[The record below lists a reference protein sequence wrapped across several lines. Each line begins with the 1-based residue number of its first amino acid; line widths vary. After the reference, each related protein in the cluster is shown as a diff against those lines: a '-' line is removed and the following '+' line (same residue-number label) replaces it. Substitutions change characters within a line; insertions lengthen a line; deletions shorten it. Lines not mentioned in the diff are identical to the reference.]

1 MKIKIIADNVSYA
14 TENDRYETTG
24 GIVSW
29 VGTGKQTY
37 KQNKNIAIEEKV
49 NKFCANENIIVHS
62 ITPSVTM
69 IDNNPPSAVM
79 IYTIVYEDKE

>member
-1 MKIKIIADNVSYA
+1 MKIKIIADNVSYT
-14 TENDRYETTG
+14 TENYCYVTTG

-29 VGTGKQTY
+29 VGSGKQTY
-37 KQNKNIAIEEKV
+37 KQNEHIAIEEKV

-69 IDNNPPSAVM
+69 VGNNPPSAVM